1 MIPSATGATIRHLAA
16 CITIMALILAGAAVW
31 AQQSATSE
39 VDPRVAWG
47 QQRLKL
53 KEQGYLYVGNVKSY
67 KLHKIDCR
75 WAKRCFKNCKAKF
88 KTREEAI
95 AAGFEPCKVCKP

>member
-1 MIPSATGATIRHLAA
+1 MTSPASGAAIRRLAA
-16 CITIMALILAGAAVW
+16 CIVILALTLAAAAVW
-31 AQQSATSE
+31 AQQSKSSE
-39 VDPRVAWG
+39 VDPRVKWG
-47 QQRLKL
+47 QERLEL

-95 AAGFEPCKVCKP
+95 AAGFEPCRVCKP